1 MTTNSNTTTNL
12 ESAISTGLLITDN
25 DLNDLIKIQGDL
37 VRKLKAEKAPSEQI
51 TEAINKLV
59 SLKKELSDHQAIN
72 GEEQTAGGEKLLKTP
87 RGTRDYHP
95 GQMKIREQVF
105 QIITDCFKRHG
116 AETIDTPV
124 IELTSLLTEKYGE
137 DSKLIYELKDQGGAE
152 QLALRYDLTVPFA
165 RYIAE
170 NRIATMKRYHIG
182 KVYRRDNPKM
192 TRGRYREFYQCDF
205 DIAGDFDLMVPDAEC
220 IKIVVEIL
228 DKLDLGQYK
237 IYINHRKLLDAI
249 FAVCGVPDSHFRPIS
264 SSVDKLDKTPWHVV
278 RNEMIN
284 EKGLSPEVA
293 DKIWSYVQMHGNAD
307 LIDKLRTDVQLMTQ
321 KSAREALDGLEVLF
335 RYLTLYGVMDK
346 ITFDLKLARGLD
358 YYTGVIFEAVLT
370 KYQYDPQLGDDQ
382 VAVGSVAGGGRYD
395 ELVHKIDPRQ
405 RRVPCIGASIG
416 VERIFAIKEH
426 QMTESKIQTK
436 TIETEVYVASA
447 QKNLIEERMKLCS
460 YLWANDFKAEMALK
474 RNPKMLDQLQYC
486 EKNQIE
492 LCVIIGSG
500 ELEAGIVK
508 IRDVGTRE
516 EFEIPR
522 AQLVEQLRVYLTKVR
537 QRIQESS
544 SKTNNN

>member
-1 MTTNSNTTTNL
+1 MTTNL
-12 ESAISTGLLITDN
+12 ASAISTGLSITDN

-37 VRKLKAEKAPSEQI
+37 VRKLKADKASSEQI
-51 TEAINKLV
+51 TEAVNKLI
-59 SLKKELSDHQAIN
+59 SLKKELANHQATN
-72 GEEQTAGGEKLLKTP
+72 GEEPSTGGEKLLKTP

-95 GQMKIREQVF
+95 SQMKIREEVF
-105 QIITDCFKRHG
+105 RIITDCFKQHG

-124 IELTSLLTEKYGE
+124 MELTSLLTEKYGE

-205 DIAGDFDLMVPDAEC
+205 DIAGDFDLMVADAEC

-237 IYINHRKLLDAI
+237 VYVNHRKLLDAI

-264 SSVDKLDKTPWHVV
+264 SSVDKLDKTPWSVV
-278 RNEMIN
+278 RNEMIH

-307 LIDKLRTDVQLMTQ
+307 LIDKLRTDAQLMAI
-321 KSAREALDGLEVLF
+321 KYASEALKGLELLF

-426 QMTESKIQTK
+426 QMHESKIQTK

-460 YLWANDFKAEMALK
+460 YLWANGFKAEMALK

-486 EKNQIE
+486 EKNQVE
-492 LCVIIGSG
+492 LCVIIGSS

-508 IRDVGTRE
+508 IRDVETRE

-522 AQLVEQLRVYLTKVR
+522 AQLAEQLRAYLTKVR
-537 QRIQESS
+537 QRTQETS
-544 SKTNNN
+544 SKTNSN